1 MKSDGVRTPPDEGP
15 PEAAWYESAFEAAY
29 LHLYAHRNESDARRA
44 TDFIASRIGLDSATS
59 LLDLCCGPG
68 RHLKFLARMAGRTI
82 GLDLSAQLLAR
93 AAQTLEAAD
102 DASAGR
108 GGNRSS
114 LLRGDMRVLPL
125 GDASVDLVINLFTS
139 FGYFD
144 SDEENAGVLAEVS
157 RVLRPGGHFVIDH
170 INRTRL
176 IATLDPS
183 SERELEDGSHVRE
196 TRTFDALASRV
207 RKHVH
212 WQGSAGAARE
222 WDESVRVY
230 AVPEMADMLLGSGLR
245 PCGDAFGDFDAT
257 PCDADS
263 PRMIFIARKE

>member
-1 MKSDGVRTPPDEGP
+1 MTSDGVRTSSDGGP
-15 PEAAWYESAFEAAY
+15 STAAWYEKAFEAAY

-44 TDFIASRIGLDSATS
+44 TDFIASRVGLDKTTS

-68 RHLKFLARMAGRTI
+68 RHLKFLAQKAGRAV

-93 AAQTLEAAD
+93 AAETLE
-102 DASAGR
+102 SAGDSSDGHNGKR
-108 GGNRSS
+108 FS
-114 LLRGDMRVLPL
+114 LLRGDMRILPL
-125 GDASVDLVINLFTS
+125 ADASFDLVVNLFTS

-144 SDEENAGVLAEVS
+144 ADEENAGVLAGVS

-176 IATLDPS
+176 IATLDPQ
-183 SERELEDGSHVRE
+183 SERTLEDGSLVRE
-196 TRTFDALASRV
+196 TRRFDASASRV
-207 RKHVH
+207 HKHVH
-212 WQGSAGAARE
+212 WQGSEGTVRE

-230 AVPEMADMLLGSGLR
+230 ATDEMADMLSGVGLR

-257 PCDADS
+257 PCDADA

>member
-1 MKSDGVRTPPDEGP
+1 MKSDAIQVSSDERP
-15 PEAAWYESAFEAAY
+15 SPTAWYEKAFEAAY

-44 TDFIASRIGLDSATS
+44 TDFIALRVGLDSSTS

-68 RHLKFLARMAGRTI
+68 RHLKFLAQKAGRAV

-93 AAQTLEAAD
+93 AAETLKPAPEA
-102 DASAGR
+102 SVGQN
-108 GGNRSS
+108 GNRSS
-114 LLRGDMRVLPL
+114 LLRGDMRILPL
-125 GDASVDLVINLFTS
+125 ADASFDLVVNLFTS

-144 SDEENAGVLAEVS
+144 SDEENAGVIGEIS

-176 IATLDPS
+176 IATLDPE
-183 SERELEDGSHVRE
+183 SERELEDGSRVRE
-196 TRTFDALASRV
+196 TRRFDVSTSRV
-207 RKHVH
+207 HKHVH
-212 WQGSAGAARE
+212 WQGSAGAARQ

-230 AVPEMADMLLGSGLR
+230 AADEMADMLSGVGLR
-245 PCGDAFGDFDAT
+245 PCGGPFGDFDAT
-257 PCDADS
+257 PREADS